1 MVKKFYE
8 LKIGVLCHCHLPLFT
23 TLPFQNDR
31 EHRPIQSWALI
42 CETLL
47 SRNIKPGVVFQLR
60 QGDVS
65 LLCEVH
71 ALPHLNLTEEVIDP
85 RFNKFLLRMNP
96 ETPV

>member
-1 MVKKFYE
+1 
-8 LKIGVLCHCHLPLFT
+8 
-23 TLPFQNDR
+23 
-31 EHRPIQSWALI
+31 
-42 CETLL
+42 LL

-71 ALPHLNLTEEVIDP
+71 PLPHFNISEEVIDP
-85 RFNKFLLRMNP
+85 RCNKFLLKMNP